1 MSENRSLGGL
11 PNSPQEVLKQGK
23 NHFFAI
29 GISSYEQFTPL
40 SNARKDI
47 ENLAQIL
54 KDDYSFEEQ
63 TLLFDEEATR
73 AKIINTLSEL
83 RRVIVP
89 EDKLIIYY
97 SGHGTE
103 DDFDGYW
110 IPIDAQK
117 NEVSTY
123 VTNADITNRIKAINA
138 RHILLISDSCFS
150 ASLLEQGRSLG
161 VNDTTFDEMEKTK
174 SRWAFV
180 SGKAIVSDGDPGS
193 NSPFAKGI
201 IKHLEKTTD
210 RINISL
216 LADQVTKEVGMNYPQ
231 QPIALPLT
239 FVGGEYGGQF
249 IFVKKQTEQDDW
261 ATARREDD
269 EGAYLAY
276 QKKYPAG
283 KYYQDADQRLQ
294 VLGDENEWKLA
305 TFRNAAFDYT
315 LYLKK
320 YEKGIHVDEAKS
332 RLDEIEQ
339 QDLKDKEEI
348 RKQEQEEAFRLAA
361 EKKEKERAAQRD
373 PKTPTGTKS
382 LKNNPVT
389 GGKNTT
395 GVAEKSSNYTK
406 YILFVIG
413 TFIAVYGGYVW
424 FSNHSK
430 PAESAELVKDI
441 TGAPTPAVIIPP
453 ALTDDSREI
462 EGKVLVVKNTLIPLK
477 GATVTNKRNSL
488 SILTDEVGNYKL
500 AQTKDGDTLLTT
512 YNDEYYESINIVEK
526 DQKSIVISLKPIIRV
541 NKTITGMVEDI
552 TGNPVNHAWV
562 YVERNGKPMKGIDGK
577 YGTHSNS
584 QGKYTL
590 TKVNEGDLLKI
601 DIGTIKYHALVT
613 KDNMYNIING
623 KEITGSH

>member
-1 MSENRSLGGL
+1 ME
-11 PNSPQEVLKQGK
+11 
-23 NHFFAI
+23 
-29 GISSYEQFTPL
+29 
-40 SNARKDI
+40 
-47 ENLAQIL
+47 
-54 KDDYSFEEQ
+54 
-63 TLLFDEEATR
+63 
-73 AKIINTLSEL
+73 
-83 RRVIVP
+83 
-89 EDKLIIYY
+89 
-97 SGHGTE
+97 E
-103 DDFDGYW
+103 DDFSNGYW
-110 IPIDAQK
+110 IPIDGK
-117 NEVSTY
+117 TDEVSTY

-216 LADQVTKEVGMNYPQ
+216 LADQVTKEVSLNYHQ
-231 QPIALPLT
+231 QPIALALT
-239 FVGGEYGGQF
+239 FVGESDGGQF
-249 IFVKKQTEQDDW
+249 VFVKKQTEQDDW

-269 EGAYLAY
+269 EGACLAY

-395 GVAEKSSNYTK
+395 GVAEK
-406 YILFVIG
+406 
-413 TFIAVYGGYVW
+413 A
-424 FSNHSK
+424 
-430 PAESAELVKDI
+430 A
-441 TGAPTPAVIIPP
+441 IIP
-453 ALTDDSREI
+453 SI
-462 EGKVLVVKNTLIPLK
+462 FY
-477 GATVTNKRNSL
+477 L
-488 SILTDEVGNYKL
+488 SSEL
-500 AQTKDGDTLLTT
+500 
-512 YNDEYYESINIVEK
+512 S
-526 DQKSIVISLKPIIRV
+526 
-541 NKTITGMVEDI
+541 
-552 TGNPVNHAWV
+552 
-562 YVERNGKPMKGIDGK
+562 
-577 YGTHSNS
+577 
-584 QGKYTL
+584 
-590 TKVNEGDLLKI
+590 
-601 DIGTIKYHALVT
+601 
-613 KDNMYNIING
+613 
-623 KEITGSH
+623 